1 MSHIVDIGE
10 NRVKSPDM
18 IQNEPSHI
26 TERIFE

>member
-1 MSHIVDIGE
+1 MSDIVDIGE